1 MVTAVGEKALAAE
14 AKAWAV
20 LEAAMAAMVAMVA
33 VGPMKETRANLK
45 PLLPKP
51 KPKHR
56 PKHKLRLKLKPP
68 RKPRQTGRQ

>member
-1 MVTAVGEKALAAE
+1 MVTAVGEKALAAV

-20 LEAAMAAMVAMVA
+20 LEAAMAAMAAMVA

-51 KPKHR
+51 KL
-56 PKHKLRLKLKPP
+56 KLRHRLKPP